1 MVCQLYLLGNLDG
14 GDFSPAP
21 VPQALLCN
29 HRTFLWTDEGIY
41 QLAVLFIRRAHHGHI
56 LHRLIIAY
64 KIFYFPGAYILPA
77 PYD

>member
-41 QLAVLFIRRAHHGHI
+41 QLAVLFGHI